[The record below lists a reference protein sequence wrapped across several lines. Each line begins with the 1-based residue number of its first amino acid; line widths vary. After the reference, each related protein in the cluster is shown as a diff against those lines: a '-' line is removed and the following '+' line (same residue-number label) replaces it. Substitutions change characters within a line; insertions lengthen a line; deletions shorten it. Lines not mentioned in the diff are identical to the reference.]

1 MTPLFEALEAR
12 DNETVVRQMVD
23 RLLTLRVPFV
33 PDPSAAEG
41 FRPARAVF
49 GKTMTVGDFLAE
61 GKLTTEIL
69 DNALSLQL
77 TMPNLRRH
85 GVLETRAPDS
95 MDDIGSLM
103 KTAAQYHRMTYDDTA
118 RSALLSGFAGVDSD
132 RLRTAFQTRFEM
144 DEKTLMAFD
153 IGGGKTVGDLVF
165 AVRAPQ
171 PSDEEI
177 LDWAAQAAVASMTF
191 GHLDYQ
197 PRMKN
202 AAGYFTEAGW
212 KKFAQGLVS
221 VQFLDIMVAQKITLI
236 TTPAGKGSIIQQG
249 PVEGAYAWHVI
260 LPVAIYHSTE
270 DGDEKRQLMNLSL
283 LITRSNQ
290 NKDGRGIADWAQIA
304 AE

>member
-1 MTPLFEALEAR
+1 MKYRIKYLWLCLFCFFAAAPASAQESRMSAHPAVAQNMLVKPDMT
-12 DNETVVRQMVD
+12 
-23 RLLTLRVPFV
+23 
-33 PDPSAAEG
+33 
-41 FRPARAVF
+41 
-49 GKTMTVGDFLAE
+49 
-61 GKLTTEIL
+61 
-69 DNALSLQL
+69 
-77 TMPNLRRH
+77 
-85 GVLETRAPDS
+85 
-95 MDDIGSLM
+95 
-103 KTAAQYHRMTYDDTA
+103 
-118 RSALLSGFAGVDSD
+118 
-132 RLRTAFQTRFEM
+132 
-144 DEKTLMAFD
+144 
-153 IGGGKTVGDLVF
+153 
-165 AVRAPQ
+165 
-171 PSDEEI
+171 DEEI